1 MEIRRLY
8 VMGQWDRFLFDG
20 YTCRHIRGGYPVAR
34 VLLAWTQHQRFL
46 NSLDHQG
53 SERATPKPRR
63 TNLTHRFRY
72 LAAALALVLA
82 SFSPAFAQGTNGLIE
97 GTVVDQQGLALPGV
111 AVTASHTNTG
121 FARTATTDAS
131 GAFRIAGLPVGVYE
145 VKAALTGFAAQSRKV
160 SVNVESTSV
169 VPFHMSV
176 AGQTENVEVTAE
188 APLIDSKDNGVG
200 EVITAVQIENLP
212 LNGRQF
218 GNLAALVPGVSLGYH
233 TDPTKSTQ
241 FAPQVGGGGGRN
253 INYLIDGGD
262 NNDDTVGG
270 LVQNF
275 PLDSIGEFKFET
287 QRFRADTG
295 RANGG
300 TIKVVTK
307 SGTNNFKG
315 SLFEYFRNDK
325 LNSQTETEKINK
337 QPKGDYSKNQFGGSL
352 GGPIVKDKTHFFLS
366 VERVKQNTTQSVNTK
381 GLFPDKD
388 GVFDV
393 PFTETMG
400 VAKLNHQIN
409 PNNYLSVRY
418 GYDKN
423 EQPYGAGPSTPP
435 EGWGVSTNKFHS
447 ANVNL
452 NSALSGGRL
461 NEFVY
466 QYSYFKNFISANS
479 TLPYESF
486 PNGVT
491 VGQSINTP
499 QTTEQ
504 HKHQFRDDYSWTHG
518 RHDMRVGVSFIYE
531 PTLDITFSTGQ
542 VYQYTH
548 LSDSR
553 TSPISNISRNGAIG
567 GDGGSVG
574 RIPNKQYAAYIQDGW
589 RLNDKTTIDIGIR
602 YDLVTG
608 FAFDQTNNIIFS
620 ELQAAAKAGVFKSS
634 GLPCP
639 CIGFEDFGK
648 EPAEDKNNIAPRVGF
663 TYDAKADGNLVF
675 RGGLGR
681 YYDFAYTNANILFAV
696 IGAQS
701 SFGQVYNNQNSA
713 GIRNADGSL
722 YQVGQPVPPNQLV
735 GATKPLPSHAA
746 TPLVKQPFTDQAN
759 LGFSKALGK
768 QYALEIDGVYAHA
781 QDLGTRVAANVR
793 INGGAR
799 RFSGIMP
806 QSGNASWR
814 VDIMEG
820 ESYYKGVN
828 IALKKRS
835 GGNLSFTAWYSLSSA
850 KSNASLRA
858 TDEFGEFN
866 SLNAFDPFNE
876 AQMAPTRT
884 DARHRVTVNG
894 TWNAPGGLRVSP
906 VFRYKSK
913 TPYNVVAGVDLN
925 RDGTNFDLP
934 PGVTTLNS
942 ARGADFKQFDLRL
955 SRFFAITKSVRFE
968 AIAEGFNI
976 TNAKNPGGF
985 VASKASASFG
995 QPTAYAGDFQRG
1007 EQRMFQFGLRLEF

>member
-1 MEIRRLY
+1 M
-8 VMGQWDRFLFDG
+8 
-20 YTCRHIRGGYPVAR
+20 
-34 VLLAWTQHQRFL
+34 TQ
-46 NSLDHQG
+46 
-53 SERATPKPRR
+53 
-63 TNLTHRFRY
+63 RFRY
-72 LAAALALVLA
+72 LASALAFVLA
-82 SFSPAFAQGTNGLIE
+82 VVSPAFAQGTNGVIE
-97 GTVVDQQGLALPGV
+97 GSVLDQQGLALPGV
-111 AVTASHTNTG
+111 VVTASNTSTG
-121 FARTATTDAS
+121 FSRSATSDAS
-131 GAFRIAGLPVGVYE
+131 GAYRIGGLPVGVYE
-145 VKAALTGFAAQSRKV
+145 IKAALPGFNAQARKAN
-160 SVNVESTSV
+160 VNVESTTV
-169 VPFHMSV
+169 VPFRMAV

-188 APLIDSKDNGVG
+188 APLIDSKDSGVG
-200 EVITAVQIENLP
+200 EVITSQQIENLP

-241 FAPQVGGGGGRN
+241 FAPQVAGGGGRN

-307 SGTNNFKG
+307 SGTNEFKG
-315 SLFEYFRNDK
+315 SLFEYFRDK
-325 LNSQTETEKINK
+325 SMNSRTTTEINNN
-337 QPKGDYSKNQFGGSL
+337 QPKGDYRKHQFGGSL

-366 VERVKQNTTQSVNTK
+366 VERVQQDTTQSVSTK

-388 GVFDV
+388 GAFAV
-393 PFTETMG
+393 PFRENLA
-400 VAKLNHQIN
+400 VAKINHQLN
-409 PNNYLSVRY
+409 SNNYLSVRY
-418 GYDKN
+418 GYNKN

-435 EGWGVSTNKFHS
+435 EGWGISTNKFHS

-466 QYSYFKNFISANS
+466 QYSYFLNFISANS
-479 TLPYESF
+479 ALPYESF
-486 PNGVT
+486 PNGVS
-491 VGQSINTP
+491 VGQSVNTP

-504 HKHQFRDDYSWTHG
+504 HKHQFRDDFTWTMG
-518 RHDMRVGVSFIYE
+518 RHDLRVGASFIYE

-542 VYQYTH
+542 VNQYTH

-553 TSPISNISRNGAIG
+553 TSPISGISRNGSIG
-567 GDGGSVG
+567 SGPGGSVG
-574 RIPNKQYAAYIQDGW
+574 RIPNNQYAFYLQDGW
-589 RLNDKTTIDIGIR
+589 RMNDKLTIDLGVR

-608 FAFDQTNNIIFS
+608 FAFDQSKNIIFS

-639 CIGFEDFGK
+639 CTVFEDFGK
-648 EPAEDKNNIAPRVGF
+648 EPAEDKNNIAPRAGF
-663 TYDAKADGNLVF
+663 TYDSKADGTLVF
-675 RGGLGR
+675 RGGVGR

-701 SFGQVYNNQNSA
+701 SFGQVYSNTNST
-713 GIRNADGSL
+713 GIRNADGSF
-722 YQVGQPVPPNQLV
+722 YQIGQPLPPNQLV
-735 GATKPLPSHAA
+735 GASAPLPSHAA
-746 TPLVKQPFTDQAN
+746 TPLVKQPYTDQAN
-759 LGFSKALGK
+759 FGFSKQLGK
-768 QYALEIDGVYAHA
+768 SYAVEVDGVYAHA
-781 QDLGTRVAANVR
+781 QDLGTRVSSNVR

-799 RFSGIMP
+799 RFAGILP
-806 QSGNASWR
+806 QSGAAAWR

-820 ESYYKGVN
+820 QSYYKGVN
-828 IALKKRS
+828 IAFKKRA
-835 GGNLSFTAWYSLSSA
+835 GGNLSFTAWYSLSSS

-858 TDEFGEFN
+858 TDEFGEFT

-884 DARHRVTVNG
+884 DARHRVTING
-894 TWNAPGGLRVSP
+894 TWTAPAGFRLSP

-913 TPYNVVAGVDLN
+913 TPYNVISGVDTN
-925 RDGTNFDLP
+925 RDGVNFDLP
-934 PGVTTLNS
+934 AGVTTLNS

-955 SRFFAITKSVRFE
+955 ARHFTLMKDKRFE
-968 AIAEGFNI
+968 VIAEGFNI
-976 TNAKNPGGF
+976 TNAKNPAGF
-985 VASKASASFG
+985 VASQASSQFG
-995 QPTAYAGDFQRG
+995 KPQAFAGDFQRG
-1007 EQRMFQFGLRLEF
+1007 EQRLFQLGVRFEF

>member
-1 MEIRRLY
+1 
-8 VMGQWDRFLFDG
+8 
-20 YTCRHIRGGYPVAR
+20 
-34 VLLAWTQHQRFL
+34 
-46 NSLDHQG
+46 
-53 SERATPKPRR
+53 
-63 TNLTHRFRY
+63 LTHRFRY
-72 LAAALALVLA
+72 LAAALALALA
-82 SFSPAFAQGTNGLIE
+82 AFSPAFAQGTNGLIE
-97 GTVVDQQGLALPGV
+97 GTVLDQQGLALPGV
-111 AVTASHTNTG
+111 SVTATNASTG
-121 FARTATTDAS
+121 LARTATTDATGS
-131 GAFRIAGLPVGVYE
+131 YRIAGLPVGIYD
-145 VKAALTGFAAQSRKV
+145 VKATLAGFNAQARKA
-160 SVNVESTSV
+160 SVNVESTTD
-169 VPFHMSV
+169 VPFKMAV

-200 EVITAVQIENLP
+200 EVITSVQIENLP

-270 LVQNF
+270 MVQNF

-307 SGTNNFKG
+307 SGTNDFKG
-315 SLFEYFRNDK
+315 SLFEYFRDK
-325 LNSQTETEKINK
+325 SLNSQTTTEKNNN
-337 QPKGDYSKNQFGGSL
+337 QEKGEYKKHQFGGSL
-352 GGPIVKDKTHFFLS
+352 GGPIIKDKTHFFLS
-366 VERVKQNTTQSVNTK
+366 VERVQQDTQQSVNTS

-393 PFTETMG
+393 PFRENLG
-400 VAKLNHQIN
+400 VAKINHQVN
-409 PNNYLSVRY
+409 SNNYLSVRY
-418 GYDKN
+418 GYNKN

-435 EGWGVSTNKFHS
+435 EGWGTSTNKFHS
-447 ANVNL
+447 ANLNL

-461 NEFVY
+461 NEFVF

-504 HKHQFRDDYSWTHG
+504 HKFQFRDDFSWTMG
-518 RHDMRVGVSFIYE
+518 KHDLRVGASFIYE

-548 LSDSR
+548 LTDSR
-553 TSPISNISRNGAIG
+553 TSPISTISRNGSIG
-567 GDGGSVG
+567 GAGGSEG
-574 RIPNKQYAAYIQDGW
+574 RIPNNQYAFYLQDGW
-589 RLNDKTTIDIGIR
+589 RMNDKLTVDIGVR

-608 FAFDQTNNIIFS
+608 FAFDQSKNIIYS
-620 ELQAAAKAGVFKSS
+620 ELTAAAKAGVFKSS

-663 TYDAKADGNLVF
+663 TYDAKADGNLVV
-675 RGGLGR
+675 RGGVGR

-701 SFGQVYNNQNSA
+701 SFGQVYLHQNSA

-722 YQVGQPVPPNQLV
+722 YQVGQPVPANQLV
-735 GATKPLPSHAA
+735 GATAPLPSHAA
-746 TPLVKQPFTDQAN
+746 TPLVKQPYTDQAN

-768 QYALEIDGVYAHA
+768 DYALEVDAVYAHA

-799 RFSGIMP
+799 RLSTYLP
-806 QSGNASWR
+806 QSGGANFR
-814 VDIMEG
+814 IDIMEG

-828 IALKKRS
+828 IALKKRA

-850 KSNASLRA
+850 ESNASLRA

-884 DARHRVTVNG
+884 DSRHRFTLNG
-894 TWNAPGGLRVSP
+894 TWNAPGAFRVSP

-925 RDGTNFDLP
+925 RDGANFDLP
-934 PGVTTLNS
+934 PGVTELNS
-942 ARGADFKQFDLRL
+942 ARGSDFKQFDLRIA
-955 SRFFAITKSVRFE
+955 RFINLTATKRFE
-968 AIAEGFNI
+968 VIAEGFNI
-976 TNAKNPGGF
+976 TNASNPGGYIG
-985 VASKASASFG
+985 SMASAQFG
-995 QPTAYAGDFQRG
+995 KPTTYAGDFQRG
-1007 EQRMFQFGLRLEF
+1007 EQRLFQLGLRFEF